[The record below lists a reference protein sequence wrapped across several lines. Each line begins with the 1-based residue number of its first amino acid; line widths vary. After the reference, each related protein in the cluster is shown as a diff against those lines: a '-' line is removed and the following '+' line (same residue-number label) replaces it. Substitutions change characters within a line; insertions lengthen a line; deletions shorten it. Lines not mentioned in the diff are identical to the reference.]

1 MDQSELKTLLADLEE
16 LKRAVRRNN
25 PFLREV
31 ISSRFFS
38 AISLP
43 LGLLLVAF
51 CAGTQVLVAR
61 HGSFSA
67 LPIEWKYAAGIFF
80 GLYAVVVGILKWIHL
95 DRKAR
100 SIDEGAN
107 FLTIIRAVYGGSWLH
122 LNLPAIV
129 CMLFVPVV
137 AILSGHPW
145 YIVPGIAIF
154 FAFPCNGLGLMVQ
167 RPEYLVMGWFTL
179 VAGLLSLFF
188 MESMPFA
195 WSGIIWGGAFFIF
208 GVVGLAVKDR
218 SAPV

>member
-1 MDQSELKTLLADLEE
+1 M
-16 LKRAVRRNN
+16 
-25 PFLREV
+25 
-31 ISSRFFS
+31 
-38 AISLP
+38 
-43 LGLLLVAF
+43 
-51 CAGTQVLVAR
+51 
-61 HGSFSA
+61 
-67 LPIEWKYAAGIFF
+67 
-80 GLYAVVVGILKWIHL
+80 VVGILKWIHL

-137 AILSGHPW
+137 AVVAGHPW
-145 YIVPGIAIF
+145 YMVPGIAIF

-179 VAGLLSLFF
+179 VTGLLSLFF